1 MLIFS
6 TFLMAIFLMITFFF
20 AFIPY
25 LTRKTESFG
34 VTIPEESFNEP
45 EVKKI
50 REFYRNSV
58 IIAGFLIVIP
68 LVIFLIKF
76 PVVAFS
82 LSGIFI
88 IFFEIIVFLGFYV
101 RGHFK
106 MKKLKEEKKWM
117 EGKKEFIVAATD
129 IDGQNLPSP
138 LWFMTYILVIA
149 LTLGIGFIFY
159 DKIPDKVIIHWD
171 ASLNPD
177 KWVNKSY
184 FLILFPVLMQ
194 LFMIFVF
201 ILTYFIIVRARQQ
214 IDPANP
220 EESRRKNIIFKRTWA
235 NFTIFSGIF
244 MLFVFLLMQVSFII
258 QLSPEILTGIILGI
272 TGIIVLASIYISVR
286 VGQGGSRIKLSEK
299 KEKNVIL
306 RDDDKYWKLGV
317 FYFNPD
323 DPAVFVEKRFG
334 IGWTNNWARPLSWVL
349 LIGLLVLMGV
359 IIAISFVGWR

>member
-6 TFLMAIFLMITFFF
+6 IFLVTIFLMITFFF

-34 VTIPEESFNEP
+34 VTIPEEVYNEP

-50 REFYRNSV
+50 REFYRNCV
-58 IIAGFLIVIP
+58 IIAGFLFIIPVVI
-68 LVIFLIKF
+68 ILIKS
-76 PVVAFS
+76 PVIAFS
-82 LSGIFI
+82 LTGFLI
-88 IFFEIIVFLGFYV
+88 IFFEIVVFFVFYIN
-101 RGHFK
+101 GHFR
-106 MKKLKEEKKWM
+106 MKRLKEEKKWM
-117 EGKKEFIVAATD
+117 EGKKEFIVASTD
-129 IDGQNLPSP
+129 IDRQNLPSP

-149 LTLGIGFIFY
+149 LTLIIGFIFY
-159 DKIPDKVIIHWD
+159 DKIPEKVIIHWD
-171 ASLNPD
+171 ADLNPD
-177 KWVNKSY
+177 RWVNKSY

-194 LFMIFVF
+194 LFMAFVF

-220 EESRRKNIIFKRTWA
+220 EDSRRKNIMFKRAWA

-244 MLFVFLLMQVSFII
+244 MLFVFLFMQVSFII
-258 QLSPEILTGIILGI
+258 QFSPQLLTGIILGI
-272 TGIIVLASIYISVR
+272 TGIIVLASIYISVKI
-286 VGQGGSRIKLSEK
+286 GQGGSRIKLSEK
-299 KEKNVIL
+299 KDKNVSF

-334 IGWTNNWARPLSWVL
+334 IGWTNNWARALSWVL
-349 LIGLLVLMGV
+349 FIGLLVLMGV
-359 IIAISFVGWR
+359 IITISFVVLK

>member
-6 TFLMAIFLMITFFF
+6 IFLVTIFLMITFFF

-45 EVKKI
+45 EVKKV
-50 REFYRNSV
+50 RGFYRNSV
-58 IIAGFLIVIP
+58 IIAGFFFIIP

-82 LSGIFI
+82 FSGILI

-106 MKKLKEEKKWM
+106 MKRLKEKKKWM

-129 IDGQNLPSP
+129 IDRQDLPSP
-138 LWFMTYILVIA
+138 LWFMTYILVIV
-149 LTLGIGFIFY
+149 LTIVMGFVFY
-159 DKIPDKVIIHWD
+159 DRIPDRVIIHWD
-171 ASLNPD
+171 AAFQPD

-184 FLILFPVLMQ
+184 FLILFPILMQ
-194 LFMIFVF
+194 LFMAFVF

-220 EESRRKNIIFKRTWA
+220 EESRRKNVIFKRAWA

-244 MLFVFLLMQVSFII
+244 MLSMFLLMQVSFIV
-258 QLSPEILTGIILGI
+258 QFSPQILTGIILGI
-272 TGIIVLASIYISVR
+272 TGIVVLASICIAVR
-286 VGQGGSRIKLSEK
+286 IGQGGSRIKLV
-299 KEKNVIL
+299 KEKDKNIIL
-306 RDDDKYWKLGV
+306 RDDDKYWKLGI
-317 FYFNPD
+317 FYFNTD

-334 IGWTNNWARPLSWVL
+334 IGWTSNWARPLSWVL

-359 IIAISFVGWR
+359 IIAISFVGLK